1 MFVVHLNLL
10 ASLLHTSDRG
20 GQFLYGEIRHQLLQ
34 HEQRNLKNNRTQQQ
48 RDQSK
53 AKSMNQSKTE
63 ILDAPLHAL
72 GFEIDELSADKV
84 SGHLLI
90 TSKCC
95 QVLTHLMLIQFL
107 HNTIWIIIK
116 SILQECFEMFFAYEL
131 GKCKTTQNLRG
142 MSCNLEIQLGFSV
155 IGRTLKPFNM
165 LHGGV
170 SALIA
175 EALASIGAH
184 IAAGFHRVAGIQL
197 SINHLKSAVVGDYIF
212 AEATPLNVG
221 KSIQVWEVVLL
232 KCDPSKSEIK
242 TMIASSRV
250 TVLCNLP
257 VPESARDAAQN
268 LRKYAKL

>member
-1 MFVVHLNLL
+1 
-10 ASLLHTSDRG
+10 
-20 GQFLYGEIRHQLLQ
+20 
-34 HEQRNLKNNRTQQQ
+34 
-48 RDQSK
+48 
-53 AKSMNQSKTE
+53 MNQSKTE

-72 GFEIDELSADKV
+72 GFEIDELSAHKV

-107 HNTIWIIIK
+107 HNTGRDNYKKYPSGVCLVHFAISLDGNGCTAIIEH
-116 SILQECFEMFFAYEL
+116 L
-131 GKCKTTQNLRG
+131 LR
-142 MSCNLEIQLGFSV
+142 Q
-155 IGRTLKPFNM
+155 PFNM

-184 IAAGFHRVAGIQL
+184 MAAGFHRVAGIQL
-197 SINHLKSAVVGDYIF
+197 SINHLKSAVVGDYIV
-212 AEATPLNVG
+212 AEATPVNVG

>member
-1 MFVVHLNLL
+1 
-10 ASLLHTSDRG
+10 
-20 GQFLYGEIRHQLLQ
+20 
-34 HEQRNLKNNRTQQQ
+34 
-48 RDQSK
+48 
-53 AKSMNQSKTE
+53 MNQSKTE

-107 HNTIWIIIK
+107 HN
-116 SILQECFEMFFAYEL
+116 A
-131 GKCKTTQNLRG
+131 G
-142 MSCNLEIQLGFSV
+142 
-155 IGRTLKPFNM
+155 PFNM

-197 SINHLKSAVVGDYIF
+197 SINHLKSAVAGDYIV
-212 AEATPLNVG
+212 AEATPVNVG
-221 KSIQVWEVVLL
+221 KSVQVWEVVLL